1 MQFPRIILMLN
12 SKQAWFLYYLLKVVP
27 GGTAK
32 GMRTSLGDLLKK
44 LPQEKA
50 NIIGK

>member
-1 MQFPRIILMLN
+1 MQFPKVILMLS

-32 GMRTSLGDLLKK
+32 QLRTNLGSLLEVMKK
-44 LPQEKA
+44 
-50 NIIGK
+50 

>member
-1 MQFPRIILMLN
+1 MTFPRVILMLS

-32 GMRTSLGDLLKK
+32 QLRTNLGNLLEAMKT
-44 LPQEKA
+44 PQK
-50 NIIGK
+50 

>member
-1 MQFPRIILMLN
+1 MQFPKVIMMIS

-32 GMRTSLGDLLKK
+32 ELRASLGHLLEA
-44 LPQEKA
+44 LPKQDRK
-50 NIIGK
+50 IIGK